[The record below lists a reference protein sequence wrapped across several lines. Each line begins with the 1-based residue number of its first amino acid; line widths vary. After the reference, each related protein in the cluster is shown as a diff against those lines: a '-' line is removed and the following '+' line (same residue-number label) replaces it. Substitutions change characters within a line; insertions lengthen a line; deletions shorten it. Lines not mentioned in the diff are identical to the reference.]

1 MMTKTNLLV
10 EGRRKKRRWKRRR
23 TRGKEE
29 GLVEWGEPALLMC
42 VDWANESGRGPVRR
56 WTVGAMETGAVVLC
70 WACAE
75 PQGTLI
81 VYKGVKEFGQ
91 SFSIDRSRSI
101 FKLVIVTLDRL
112 DAVYS
117 TVPAKGIKG
126 KNCWKL
132 SGWKIG
138 VGNPGDRCPRPIYR
152 ATDHKRYLGTK
163 TFSLSTYL
171 LIIDVLFLLPV
182 VNVLCYQSRHSSRID
197 YSPRLIGR
205 LSNIP
210 GSCQRSSARQKIL
223 DAWERIISG
232 AP

>member
-10 EGRRKKRRWKRRR
+10 ERRRKKRRWKRRR
-23 TRGKEE
+23 KKTRWKRRRTRGREE

-75 PQGTLI
+75 PPGTLI
-81 VYKGVKEFGQ
+81 VYRGEKEFGQ

-112 DAVYS
+112 HAVYS

-126 KNCWKL
+126 KKIAGNCRDGKSA
-132 SGWKIG
+132 SGTG
-138 VGNPGDRCPRPIYR
+138 ERCPRPIY
-152 ATDHKRYLGTK
+152 
-163 TFSLSTYL
+163 
-171 LIIDVLFLLPV
+171 I
-182 VNVLCYQSRHSSRID
+182 
-197 YSPRLIGR
+197 
-205 LSNIP
+205 
-210 GSCQRSSARQKIL
+210 
-223 DAWERIISG
+223 
-232 AP
+232 